1 MISFAEHIK
10 DIDEGINDPAIFK
23 AIFLAGGPGSG
34 KSFIVGK
41 TGLTSLGFKVVNS
54 DTAFERSLKQA
65 GLEMNP
71 DNIFSIK
78 GQGIRDKA
86 KELTA
91 KQQGLYIKG
100 RLGLVIDGTGRDSE
114 KILKQKKMLERL
126 GYSTAMILVNT
137 DKETALKRNDA
148 RPRRL
153 DPNVVGDMWNEVQR
167 NLGQYQRAFKSR
179 LTIVDNSD
187 GVDYNKETLR
197 AYRIMSKFANA
208 EPMNPIAKKWIK
220 TQKEEYIAED
230 KQLLAKIKKKYNL
243 TAIQLSYIATLPVPV
258 LTTIL
263 NNSLSLIQYL
273 VMSND
278 TPFTNFITEQK
289 NTHMTHIED
298 KVLYGGVKGTREAIN
313 ALRNIRDMLAGK
325 SSSKISTKWDG
336 APAIFC
342 GEDPRDG
349 EFFVAKKGIF
359 AKNPK
364 VYKTNAEID
373 ADTSGDLADKLKL
386 ALKYLKPL
394 GIKQVIQGD
403 FLFTK
408 QDLSKEKI
416 DGKQYLTFHPNTIVY
431 AVELGTEAA
440 RVINSSKIGIVWHTT
455 YTGSSFQNMKASFGV
470 KNPPMSKNVWGQDA
484 MLTDASKATMNEKE
498 TAEVTKNL
506 STAGFLFNKIAG
518 DTLRELEKNQKLA
531 QTIEQFNNTFVRKGE
546 IHGNSKAHTNKL
558 IKFIQNKYKKEIDK
572 RKTEK
577 GKSRQQDKLDALLKF
592 FSPQNKQSLEN
603 MFELQKQLVFA
614 KLKLIN
620 RLNSISNIDAFVK
633 TKKGYKTTGA
643 EGYVA
648 IDKLTGGAVKLVDR
662 LEFSY
667 NNFSPDI
674 LKGWDKPR

>member
-10 DIDEGINDPAIFK
+10 DIEEGVNDPAIFK

-41 TGLTSLGFKVVNS
+41 TGLTSLGFKVVNP
-54 DTAFERSLKQA
+54 DTAFEKALNKA

-78 GQGIRDKA
+78 GQDIRGRA
-86 KELTA
+86 KELTN
-91 KQQGLYIKG
+91 KQQELYVKG
-100 RLGLVIDGTGRDSE
+100 RLGLVIDGTGKDAS
-114 KILKQKKMLERL
+114 KILRQRGLLQKL

-153 DPNVVGDMWNEVQR
+153 DPDEVGKMWDEVQS
-167 NLGQYQRAFKSR
+167 NLGRYQQAFKKR
-179 LTIVDNSD
+179 FIIVDNSE
-187 GVDYNKETLR
+187 GKDYNKETLR
-197 AYRIMSKFANA
+197 AYRIMSKFAKE
-208 EPMNPIAKKWIK
+208 EPMNPIAKKWIA
-220 TQKEEYIAED
+220 TQKEEVVV
-230 KQLLAKIKKKYNL
+230 KSSMGK
-243 TAIQLSYIATLPVPV
+243 T
-258 LTTIL
+258 
-263 NNSLSLIQYL
+263 
-273 VMSND
+273 
-278 TPFTNFITEQK
+278 FTNFITEQK

-325 SSSKISTKWDG
+325 SSSKLSTKWDG

-364 VYKTNAEID
+364 VYKTNADID

-386 ALKYLKPL
+386 ALKHLKPL

-408 QDLSKEKI
+408 QDLTKEKI

-440 RVINSSKIGIVWHTT
+440 KEINNSKIGIVWHTT
-455 YTGSSFQNMKASFGV
+455 YTGNTFEDMKASFGV
-470 KNPPMSKNVWGQDA
+470 KNPPKSKNVWGQDA
-484 MLTDASKATMNEKE
+484 MLTNASEATMNEKE

-546 IHGNSKAHTNKL
+546 MHGNSKTHTDRL
-558 IKFIQNKYKKEIDK
+558 IKFIQKKYQKRIDK

-577 GKSRQQDKLDALLKF
+577 GKSRQQDKLDALLDF
-592 FSPQNKQSLEN
+592 FSPQNKKSLEN

-633 TKKGYKTTGA
+633 TSKGYKTTGA

-648 IDKLTGGAVKLVDR
+648 IDKLGNGAVKLVDR

-674 LKGWDKPR
+674 LKGWDKPK